1 MYASTPSRR
10 PDPHPLAAGLLA
22 DQAFMARRMAQTP
35 LRRAGEPHEIAGI
48 AVMLSSAAG
57 AFITGQTLVADGGT
71 TISDGT

>member
-1 MYASTPSRR
+1 
-10 PDPHPLAAGLLA
+10 
-22 DQAFMARRMAQTP
+22 MARRMAQTP